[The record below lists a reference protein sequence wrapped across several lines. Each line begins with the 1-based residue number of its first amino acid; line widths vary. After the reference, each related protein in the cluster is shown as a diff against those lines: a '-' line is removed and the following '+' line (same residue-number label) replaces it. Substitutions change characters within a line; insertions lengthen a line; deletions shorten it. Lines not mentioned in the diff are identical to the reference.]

1 MQGVEMVLFADDI
14 NVLVIDNDKEI
25 IQQKINKIMKQLEA
39 WFQAN
44 NLVINIKKNIC
55 YVIPF

>member
-1 MQGVEMVLFADDI
+1 VEMVLFADDI

-25 IQQKINKIMKQLEA
+25 VQQKINKIMKQLET

-44 NLVINIKKNIC
+44 NLVPMLFPQM
-55 YVIPF
+55 VLSA